1 MGVKPDLP
9 DNNETHT
16 VTTSDLRLLE
26 ELGREASNSE
36 DQQAQYQKSC
46 QKELESDE
54 PIAVPDSLLR
64 VESLARVCSLSKILS
79 QPKSR
84 DLYETSEEE
93 AESSASPD
101 AHLTKKLKDNGESPI
116 PVKTS
121 SFVPGP
127 TSRSSCSEQEC
138 NMQVIRVGIY
148 TRAERQAK
156 LDRYRAKKNRR
167 TFSKKILYAC
177 RKSFADSRPRVGGRF
192 VPLKDLPLIPKPSP
206 ESDQEVSEMLASISA
221 NNKRT
226 SDTKRSGRKSS
237 LQSEDTFNE
246 DSRGS
251 SPDSFP
257 SPVSL
262 SRSFQAPP
270 RAPLHPAFS
279 SSAPASSATPQYA
292 APSNYVSFDGF
303 GFPEPILAP
312 QHSLPS
318 HVSPATQPNFSS
330 YPSCSFTSFPSP
342 IARASSCPLARG
354 SSSTRS
360 ASRPLRSAIDDP
372 SASLLLLSLAATQ
385 AAVS

>member
-9 DNNETHT
+9 GDQATHAKT
-16 VTTSDLRLLE
+16 DDLRLLE
-26 ELGREASNSE
+26 LGREAG
-36 DQQAQYQKSC
+36 DQQVQHH
-46 QKELESDE
+46 QKELEPDE
-54 PIAVPDSLLR
+54 PITVPDSLLR

-93 AESSASPD
+93 AESSSSTD

-116 PVKTS
+116 PTKASLSS
-121 SFVPGP
+121 SFAFGS
-127 TSRSSCSEQEC
+127 TARSSCGEQEL
-138 NMQVIRVGIY
+138 NMQIIRVGIY

-192 VPLKDLPLIPKPSP
+192 VPLKDLPLASKPSSP
-206 ESDQEVSEMLASISA
+206 ESDQEVSEMLASIST
-221 NNKRT
+221 NNKRAT
-226 SDTKRSGRKSS
+226 VDAKKSGKKVS
-237 LQSEDTFNE
+237 QSEDVFDE

-251 SPDSFP
+251 SPDSSLL

-262 SRSFQAPP
+262 SRSFQALP
-270 RAPLHPAFS
+270 RVPLHPS
-279 SSAPASSATPQYA
+279 YSAPASTSSFAPQYM
-292 APSNYVSFDGF
+292 PSPNYVSFDGF

-312 QHSLPS
+312 QHSEPS
-318 HVSPATQPNFSS
+318 YASPAQPIFSY
-330 YPSCSFTSFPSP
+330 YPSCSFSSFPSSP
-342 IARASSCPLARG
+342 PLTVRSSSARG
-354 SSSTRS
+354 SNFTRS
-360 ASRPLRSAIDDP
+360 ASRPSRSAIDDP